1 MGFSFFFFFLC
12 LTVKHF
18 TMPLMKGDDIMFK
31 WLNLSK
37 KEKKE
42 VKENKQI
49 EELKKAYEENMKL
62 FKQSIERIEE
72 AS

>member
-1 MGFSFFFFFLC
+1 
-12 LTVKHF
+12 
-18 TMPLMKGDDIMFK
+18 MKGDDNMFK

-49 EELKKAYEENMKL
+49 EDFKEAYEENMKL
-62 FKQSIERIEE
+62 FKQSIQRIEE